1 MTDAISIADEASAL
15 AAEMSAGAG
24 EEPIASDGSR
34 KRSIPPELRNRF
46 IAFRTILVQRG
57 MIDPILQR
65 FDSYTV
71 EQAPTDEIAQRLR
84 EIAESFRG

>member
-1 MTDAISIADEASAL
+1 MSIANEASAL
-15 AAEMSAGAG
+15 AAEMSTGAG
-24 EEPIASDGSR
+24 EEPIAADGSR

-46 IAFRTILVQRG
+46 IAFRTMLVQRG